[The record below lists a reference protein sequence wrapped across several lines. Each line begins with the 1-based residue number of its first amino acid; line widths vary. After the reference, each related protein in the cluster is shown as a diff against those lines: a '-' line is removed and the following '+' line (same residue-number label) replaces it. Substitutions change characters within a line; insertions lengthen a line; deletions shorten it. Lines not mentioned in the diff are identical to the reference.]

1 MPNPEYSKNKN
12 PYNMTAENV
21 LDQMLDELQNRQ
33 EVLTVVQAQVM
44 QQCRPE
50 WAREYLFYQVWT
62 NTYLNLWVYS
72 EAESEAQQLLQEQ
85 GL

>member
-1 MPNPEYSKNKN
+1 
-12 PYNMTAENV
+12 MTAENM

-33 EVLTVVQAQVM
+33 EVLTVGQAQVM
-44 QQCRPE
+44 QQYRPI
-50 WAREYLFYQVWT
+50 WAQEYLFYEEWT

-72 EAESEAQQLLQEQ
+72 EAETDAQQLLQEQ

>member
-1 MPNPEYSKNKN
+1 
-12 PYNMTAENV
+12 MTAETM
-21 LDQMLDELQNRQ
+21 LDQMLDELQSKR

-44 QQCRPE
+44 QQYRPE
-50 WAREYLFYQVWT
+50 WAKEYLFYQEWT

-72 EAESEAQQLLQEQ
+72 EAETDAQQLLQEQ

>member
-12 PYNMTAENV
+12 PYNMTSE
-21 LDQMLDELQNRQ
+21 ELLEQLINELRTKA
-33 EVLTVVQAQVM
+33 EVLTVGQAQVI
-44 QQCRPE
+44 QQYEPA
-50 WAREYLFYQVWT
+50 WAEEYLFYQEWT

-72 EAESEAQQLLQEQ
+72 EAESDAQQLLQEQ